1 MDWAKTVRALRLRL
15 RLKQGAMAE
24 LIGVSQTYISRLE
37 SGLVEPAP
45 HVAEA
50 IEALSSNPR
59 TRSTFDDFLATIR
72 YSPFPSFLV
81 QPEPENGRYTVEA
94 ISAALD
100 EDCVAA
106 LSDLTD
112 CEALG
117 QLRAQIDTI
126 CQSGLRSGD
135 VLSATAFWCDTR
147 ESPRY
152 WATRY
157 TPVRDEA
164 GQCFLHGT
172 LSEQTAN
179 DYAESLRSAGT
190 DLIIERFSVSA

>member
-1 MDWAKTVRALRLRL
+1 MRL
-15 RLKQGAMAE
+15 RLKQGAMAD

-45 HVAEA
+45 HVADA
-50 IEALSSNPR
+50 IQALSRNPR

-81 QPEPENGRYTVEA
+81 QPEPEAGRYTIEA
-94 ISAALD
+94 ISSALN
-100 EDCVAA
+100 EDCVAG
-106 LSDLTD
+106 LSDLTE

-117 QLRAQIDTI
+117 QLREQIDTI
-126 CQSGLRSGD
+126 CESGLRNGD
-135 VLSATAFWCDTR
+135 VLSATAYWCDTR
-147 ESPRY
+147 SSPRY

-157 TPVRDEA
+157 TPIRDEA

-179 DYAESLRSAGT
+179 DYAECLRSAGT
-190 DLIIERFSVSA
+190 DLIIERFAAGA

>member
-50 IEALSSNPR
+50 INALSSNPR

-72 YSPFPSFLV
+72 YSPFPAFLV

-94 ISAALD
+94 VSAGID
-100 EDCVAA
+100 DDCVADMT
-106 LSDLTD
+106 DLAE
-112 CEALG
+112 CEALAP
-117 QLRAQIDTI
+117 LREQIDTI
-126 CQSGLRSGD
+126 CQSGLRNGE
-135 VLSATAFWCDTR
+135 VLSATAFWCDAR
-147 ESPRY
+147 SPRRY

-172 LSEQTAN
+172 LSEQNAN
-179 DYAESLRSAGT
+179 DHAESVREAGS
-190 DLIIERFSVSA
+190 DLVIERFGISA